1 MTCFSCSVSCRRI
14 GIGAVRASTCRR
26 IGIFILY
33 GHNSTVVRYL
43 SSLEEPGH
51 DSGMSGLAAGVLWC
65 RARCESRGASD
76 VLFGRLR
83 LSRPASGRSPLES
96 RGLRA
101 SVRPRPKTYAKGRAA
116 VCSMAFP

>member
-14 GIGAVRASTCRR
+14 GIGLRASTCRR
-26 IGIFILY
+26 IGMFILY

-43 SSLEEPGH
+43 SSLEGPGH
-51 DSGMSGLAAGVLWC
+51 DSGVSSVAAGVLWY